1 MNDEQLLDLVRQDR
15 GDVYKAGVLVAELA
29 RLDDRVE
36 FRYLLDHV
44 DGPSVATTLPAGP
57 DVVAIAGRAVPTYF
71 AGLLPEGRRLT
82 ALRSALKTSADDEV
96 AVVLGPRD
104 ETSGFV
110 EGAVTDPGELRLEAS
125 RSKFFDV
132 DDGQALAKWCHDSAV
147 ASSRNGTAYSSA
159 YAMSFL
165 RGPGAAKSQSMIPTG
180 SSPS

>member
-1 MNDEQLLDLVRQDR
+1 MQRTIFVTVGAWSSSMPTN
-15 GDVYKAGVLVAELA
+15 AHVLCE
-29 RLDDRVE
+29 
-36 FRYLLDHV
+36 
-44 DGPSVATTLPAGP
+44 
-57 DVVAIAGRAVPTYF
+57 
-71 AGLLPEGRRLT
+71 
-82 ALRSALKTSADDEV
+82 EV

-125 RSKFFDV
+125 RSEFFDV
-132 DDGQALAKWCHDSAV
+132 DDGQALAKWCHESAV